1 MQGQVPRKSTGFESC
16 KALAW
21 IDAPSHE
28 PHAKRVSCFG
38 VKMSQLRGGS
48 ASGRRFALA
57 LLLGWGV
64 LAFGQ
69 GSDQQWLVRVGLE
82 RQASGKQVFVRA
94 EGGACRWVDIDTGQ
108 TVAESPAGKL
118 WRVTSD
124 GDGLRV
130 EAMEAPTRLQGKRL
144 RVEPLGDALMAVGT
158 DSARLKPFRG
168 AMEWQRQGEQLLTIN
183 WVRLDD
189 YLKAVLPVE
198 VPARFHM
205 EALKAQAVAARSFTF
220 RRLNRHRDK
229 GYDLCDTE
237 HCQLYGGVQ
246 AERPTTNQA
255 VESTAGEVLW
265 HNGRVLEA
273 LYCGNCGGHT
283 APNEQVGGGSVPL
296 EPLRGV
302 LDWDEQ
308 AGRFYCDV
316 APNPRWNL
324 TLTPEELQRAFP
336 DAGKPKRLLIKERA
350 LSGHVVRLQLE
361 GERATIEIPGL
372 LFRQRVGLQRIRS
385 LMFTLEPDGN
395 GWRIAGRGSGHGSGL
410 CQWGAQG
417 RALAGQNYRTILQA
431 YYPGTQI
438 QGITPLTERGEPR
451 REGHRGSVERE
462 GGAQDARRAF
472 VSILTRSQ
480 VQFRRR
486 GRTSAFGFPSSME
499 QLSCHSAMSPL
510 RQRMSPEQ

>member
-1 MQGQVPRKSTGFESC
+1 MNQLGRGST
-16 KALAW
+16 
-21 IDAPSHE
+21 
-28 PHAKRVSCFG
+28 
-38 VKMSQLRGGS
+38 
-48 ASGRRFALA
+48 SGRGFALA
-57 LLLGWGV
+57 LLLGWGI
-64 LAFGQ
+64 LALGH
-69 GSDQQWLVRVGLE
+69 GSDQEWLVRVGLE
-82 RQASGKQVFVRA
+82 RQASGKQIFVRS

-108 TVAESPAGKL
+108 TLAESPTGRL

-130 EAMEAPTRLQGKRL
+130 ETVDAPSPSRLQGKRL
-144 RVEPLGDALMAVGT
+144 RVEPLGDALIAVGT
-158 DSARLKPFRG
+158 DTARLKPFRG
-168 AMEWQRQGEQLLTIN
+168 AMEWQRRGEQLLTLN

-246 AERPTTNQA
+246 AERAATNQA

-265 HNGRVLEA
+265 HNGRVFEA
-273 LYCGNCGGHT
+273 LYCSNCGGHT

-308 AGRFYCDV
+308 AERFYCDV
-316 APNPRWNL
+316 APNPRWSL
-324 TLTPEELQRAFP
+324 TLSAEELQRTFP

-350 LSGHVVRLQLE
+350 SSGHVVRLQLE
-361 GERATIEIPGL
+361 GERATIEISGV
-372 LFRQRVGLQRIRS
+372 LFRQRVGLRRIRS
-385 LMFTLEPDGN
+385 LMFTLEPEGN
-395 GWRIAGRGSGHGSGL
+395 GWRITGRGSGHGSGL

-438 QGITPLTERGEPR
+438 RGITPLTERGEPR

-472 VSILTRSQ
+472 VSIRTRSQ

>member
-1 MQGQVPRKSTGFESC
+1 
-16 KALAW
+16 
-21 IDAPSHE
+21 
-28 PHAKRVSCFG
+28 
-38 VKMSQLRGGS
+38 
-48 ASGRRFALA
+48 
-57 LLLGWGV
+57 
-64 LAFGQ
+64 
-69 GSDQQWLVRVGLE
+69 
-82 RQASGKQVFVRA
+82 
-94 EGGACRWVDIDTGQ
+94 
-108 TVAESPAGKL
+108 
-118 WRVTSD
+118 
-124 GDGLRV
+124 
-130 EAMEAPTRLQGKRL
+130 
-144 RVEPLGDALMAVGT
+144 
-158 DSARLKPFRG
+158 
-168 AMEWQRQGEQLLTIN
+168 
-183 WVRLDD
+183 VRLDD

-246 AERPTTNQA
+246 AERAATNHA

-336 DAGKPKRLLIKERA
+336 DAGKLKRLLIKERA

-438 QGITPLTERGEPR
+438 RGITPLTERGEPR

>member
-1 MQGQVPRKSTGFESC
+1 
-16 KALAW
+16 
-21 IDAPSHE
+21 
-28 PHAKRVSCFG
+28 VSRRT
-38 VKMSQLRGGS
+38 SS
-48 ASGRRFALA
+48 SGRGLALGGGFALA
-57 LLLGWGV
+57 LLLGWGI

-69 GSDQQWLVRVGLE
+69 GGDQEWLVRVGLE
-82 RQASGKQVFVRA
+82 RQAAGKQIFVRS
-94 EGGACRWVDIDTGQ
+94 EGGACRWVDIDTGH
-108 TVAESPAGKL
+108 TVAESPAGRL

-124 GDGLRV
+124 ADGLRV
-130 EAMEAPTRLQGKRL
+130 ESVDAPSPSRLRGRRL
-144 RVEPLGDALMAVGT
+144 RVEPLGDSLIAVGT

-168 AMEWQRQGEQLLTIN
+168 AMEWQRQGEQLLTLN

-198 VPARFHM
+198 VPARFHP

-220 RRLNRHRDK
+220 RRLNRHREK

-246 AERPTTNQA
+246 AERPATNQA

-265 HNGRVLEA
+265 HNGRVFES
-273 LYCGNCGGHT
+273 LYCSSCGGHT
-283 APNEQVGGGSVPL
+283 APNEQVGGGTVPL

-316 APNPRWNL
+316 APNPRWSL

-336 DAGKPKRLLIKERA
+336 NTGTPKRLLIKARA
-350 LSGHVVRLQLE
+350 HSGHVVRLQLE

-372 LFRQRVGLQRIRS
+372 LFRQRVGMRRIRS

-417 RALAGQNYRTILQA
+417 RALAGQDYRTILQA
-431 YYPGTQI
+431 YYPGTTI
-438 QGITPLTERGEPR
+438 QNASLRVGAERGEPR
-451 REGHRGSVERE
+451 REGHRGSFERE
-462 GGAQDARRAF
+462 GGAQDARRAN
-472 VSILTRSQ
+472 R
-480 VQFRRR
+480 
-486 GRTSAFGFPSSME
+486 
-499 QLSCHSAMSPL
+499 
-510 RQRMSPEQ
+510 